1 MSEKTNGHET
11 PAKSGQ
17 AVEAAADAGNAG
29 SPEAQVSD
37 APDAVEPE
45 AAPSKALQARAGVD
59 PALATRIEEMPL
71 LAQAEY
77 FRTRIDPTR
86 GRRII
91 EAMKLL
97 KPITYDSEN
106 QHNHYKYASAAKV
119 YAVVQNALAEAGL
132 YVRKKLNSMEITE
145 VDLPAARNRQ
155 ANTKSALTVRLDAS
169 FAFVAPD
176 DGPEAILAWERRVY
190 WGPVRDIQSEQAL
203 WTYYQ
208 RYWLTDALLL
218 STFEANLEIDAR
230 GDTDI
235 DPDGV
240 NQAERYHRTAQN
252 AERGFQRPP
261 PPSEHMDEVVDY
273 DAIIKRGREKNELNA
288 DEMKDIFLECAN
300 DKGKVIIAL
309 SERYKKK
316 VERETAEK
324 NAARTLAGEDHPGPA
339 AQPAGDGGPENATG
353 SAPAG
358 DRVDAGSGPSTEV
371 QDDRLTEDEIRPVYE
386 KIVNAEI
393 DKETMRKIVR
403 DYLRANKL
411 TEVTV
416 QQVTAARDAA
426 GLQLAEDSRLS
437 DILWAVIRDAKS
449 RIENP
454 EAQKSGALLTE
465 DEIRPVY
472 EKIVKTEI
480 DKDTMRRIVHD
491 YLHAKQLKEVTVKQV
506 TAARDAAGLQLP
518 KGTSVSDTLW
528 AVVRD
533 ANMKIEDE
541 EGRNGGNND
550 GAPADGTA
558 SSSTTDH
565 GYRNMADASAKK
577 LREIDPETARQL
589 ADQQYET
596 QEARLNA
603 YDRALATHRNKTAK
617 QDGGPPPPGAA
628 PAESGSAGAQPA
640 GTAAQQPE
648 PKGDAEPPPT
658 LTIEEEIQFAIKRNN
673 LAESDIS
680 TLRAMAK
687 GNNKKLLSLIK
698 NIIESLKD

>member
-17 AVEAAADAGNAG
+17 AAEAAADAGNAG

-59 PALATRIEEMPL
+59 PALATRIEDMPL
-71 LAQAEY
+71 MAQAEY

-86 GRRII
+86 GSRIV

-97 KPITYDSEN
+97 EPITYDSEN

-119 YAVVQNALAEAGL
+119 YGVVQNAIARAGL

-145 VDLPAARNRQ
+145 FDLPAARSRQ
-155 ANTKSALTVRLDAS
+155 ANIKNALTVRLDAS

-176 DGPEAILAWERRVY
+176 DGPDAILAWERRVY

-203 WTYYQ
+203 WTYLH

-218 STFEANLEIDAR
+218 SSFEANLEIDAR

-240 NQAERYHRTAQN
+240 NQVERNHRAAQN
-252 AERGFQRPP
+252 AERGFQGPP
-261 PPSEHMDEVVDY
+261 PPSEHMEEVVDY
-273 DAIIKRGREKNELNA
+273 DAIIERGREKNELST

-300 DKGKVIIAL
+300 DKGKVIIVL

-324 NAARTLAGEDHPGPA
+324 NAARTLASEEHPRPAPPPAGNTDPESGAGSPPPGDDARTAGDTSNAASGPA
-339 AQPAGDGGPENATG
+339 APTPGN
-353 SAPAG
+353 
-358 DRVDAGSGPSTEV
+358 R
-371 QDDRLTEDEIRPVYE
+371 
-386 KIVNAEI
+386 
-393 DKETMRKIVR
+393 
-403 DYLRANKL
+403 
-411 TEVTV
+411 
-416 QQVTAARDAA
+416 
-426 GLQLAEDSRLS
+426 
-437 DILWAVIRDAKS
+437 
-449 RIENP
+449 
-454 EAQKSGALLTE
+454 LTE

-480 DKDTMRRIVHD
+480 DKETMRRIVHE
-491 YLHAKQLKEVTVKQV
+491 YLHAKQMKEVTVEQV
-506 TAARDAAGLQLP
+506 NAARDAAGLRLP
-518 KGTSVSDTLW
+518 EGTSLSDTLW
-528 AVVRD
+528 AVIRD
-533 ANMKIEDE
+533 ASIKIEDQ
-541 EGRNGGNND
+541 EGRSAGNGG
-550 GAPADGTA
+550 GTATAADG
-558 SSSTTDH
+558 SRTTDH
-565 GYRNMADASAKK
+565 EYRNMADASAKK
-577 LREIDPETARQL
+577 LREVDPETASRL
-589 ADQQYET
+589 ANQQYET

-603 YDRALATHRNKTAK
+603 YDRALATHRNKTA
-617 QDGGPPPPGAA
+617 QQEADPPPPGAA
-628 PAESGSAGAQPA
+628 PADAGNAGAQPA
-640 GTAAQQPE
+640 GTAAQEPE
-648 PKGDAEPPPT
+648 PQGDGEPPPT
-658 LTIEEEIQFAIKRNN
+658 LTVEEEIQFAIKRNN

-687 GNNKKLLSLIK
+687 GNSKKLLNLIK
-698 NIIESLKD
+698 NVIESLKD

>member
-119 YAVVQNALAEAGL
+119 YGVVQNAIAQAGL

-230 GDTDI
+230 GDTNI

-252 AERGFQRPP
+252 AERGF
-261 PPSEHMDEVVDY
+261 
-273 DAIIKRGREKNELNA
+273 
-288 DEMKDIFLECAN
+288 
-300 DKGKVIIAL
+300 
-309 SERYKKK
+309 
-316 VERETAEK
+316 
-324 NAARTLAGEDHPGPA
+324 
-339 AQPAGDGGPENATG
+339 
-353 SAPAG
+353 
-358 DRVDAGSGPSTEV
+358 
-371 QDDRLTEDEIRPVYE
+371 
-386 KIVNAEI
+386 
-393 DKETMRKIVR
+393 
-403 DYLRANKL
+403 
-411 TEVTV
+411 
-416 QQVTAARDAA
+416 
-426 GLQLAEDSRLS
+426 
-437 DILWAVIRDAKS
+437 
-449 RIENP
+449 
-454 EAQKSGALLTE
+454 
-465 DEIRPVY
+465 
-472 EKIVKTEI
+472 
-480 DKDTMRRIVHD
+480 
-491 YLHAKQLKEVTVKQV
+491 
-506 TAARDAAGLQLP
+506 
-518 KGTSVSDTLW
+518 
-528 AVVRD
+528 
-533 ANMKIEDE
+533 
-541 EGRNGGNND
+541 
-550 GAPADGTA
+550 
-558 SSSTTDH
+558 
-565 GYRNMADASAKK
+565 
-577 LREIDPETARQL
+577 
-589 ADQQYET
+589 
-596 QEARLNA
+596 
-603 YDRALATHRNKTAK
+603 
-617 QDGGPPPPGAA
+617 
-628 PAESGSAGAQPA
+628 
-640 GTAAQQPE
+640 
-648 PKGDAEPPPT
+648 
-658 LTIEEEIQFAIKRNN
+658 
-673 LAESDIS
+673 
-680 TLRAMAK
+680 
-687 GNNKKLLSLIK
+687 
-698 NIIESLKD
+698 

>member
-17 AVEAAADAGNAG
+17 AAEAAADAGNAG

-37 APDAVEPE
+37 APDAVKPE
-45 AAPSKALQARAGVD
+45 TAPSKALKARAGVD
-59 PALATRIEEMPL
+59 PALATRLEDMPL
-71 LAQAEY
+71 MAQAEY

-86 GRRII
+86 GSRIV

-97 KPITYDSEN
+97 EPITYDSEN

-119 YAVVQNALAEAGL
+119 YGVVQNAIAQAGL

-145 VDLPAARNRQ
+145 FDLPAARSRQ
-155 ANTKSALTVRLDAS
+155 ANTKNALTVRLDAS

-176 DGPEAILAWERRVY
+176 DGPDAILAWERRVY

-203 WTYYQ
+203 WTYFH

-218 STFEANLEIDAR
+218 SSFEANLEIDAR

-240 NQAERYHRTAQN
+240 NQVERNHRAAQN
-252 AERGFQRPP
+252 AERGFQGPP
-261 PPSEHMDEVVDY
+261 PPSEHMEEVVDY
-273 DAIIKRGREKNELNA
+273 DAIIERGREKNELST
-288 DEMKDIFLECAN
+288 EELKDIFLECAN
-300 DKGKVIIAL
+300 DKGKVIIVL
-309 SERYKKK
+309 SERFKKK

-324 NAARTLAGEDHPGPA
+324 NAARTLAGEEHPKPAAPPAANRDQKNGAGGPPPGDGARTDGDRSNAAAGPA
-339 AQPAGDGGPENATG
+339 APTPEA
-353 SAPAG
+353 
-358 DRVDAGSGPSTEV
+358 
-371 QDDRLTEDEIRPVYE
+371 RLTEDEIRPVYE
-386 KIVNAEI
+386 KI
-393 DKETMRKIVR
+393 M
-403 DYLRANKL
+403 
-411 TEVTV
+411 
-416 QQVTAARDAA
+416 
-426 GLQLAEDSRLS
+426 
-437 DILWAVIRDAKS
+437 KS
-449 RIENP
+449 
-454 EAQKSGALLTE
+454 
-465 DEIRPVY
+465 
-472 EKIVKTEI
+472 EI

-491 YLHAKQLKEVTVKQV
+491 YLHAKQLKEVTIEQV
-506 TAARDAAGLQLP
+506 TAARNAAGLQLP
-518 KGTSVSDTLW
+518 EGTSVSDTLW

-558 SSSTTDH
+558 SSSATDH

-589 ADQQYET
+589 ADQQYDT

-603 YDRALATHRNKTAK
+603 YDRALATHRNKNA
-617 QDGGPPPPGAA
+617 QHEGGPPPPGAA
-628 PAESGSAGAQPA
+628 PAGSGSAGAQPA

-658 LTIEEEIQFAIKRNN
+658 LTVEEEIQFAIKRNN

-698 NIIESLKD
+698 NVIESLKD